1 MATTQQNTSTQTSN
15 QTVNNASTNNDIKS
29 IADALAALPKE
40 TEQTMKGFL
49 DQQMA
54 NAKNVND
61 TLVEQFGS
69 AIDNSE
75 IAATVKEVNDAF
87 RKSSNAAE
95 KDEENEKQQ
104 TVLRNIQN
112 DLDRILEIQ
121 GDSLRAELARDEAVN
136 DANLNE
142 VENKSEEKADEETDV
157 VTEDIKPTEV
167 KVDVQLPE
175 MSKDDSSDKSETNEP
190 SKEETLLGNIEAA
203 QKEQNSLLNDI
214 SDKLADADA
223 NDVETDESKSDV
235 PSREETLLENIETA
249 QNEQNALLND
259 IGQKLTDVDTNEPD
273 TDESKVTVPS
283 NEENLLKDIV
293 TAQDEQ
299 NTLLNDIGQKL
310 TEVDEGNVEQP
321 EEVAKDVPNETELRV
336 SEVNDKLGNIND
348 TLDDILEQFG
358 DSVANTDVNEPM
370 PINVHVEVE
379 TKQAEKEKVSE
390 DTSENPKSVELGDAS
405 LDSLR
410 DIADIVKQ
418 NEEELI
424 EKISNQEVSK
434 EKNEPAQQNSITE
447 LANDISGAS
456 DSMNNQD
463 DTPLKTRDEEKAAPT
478 ESAEKDQSVDDN
490 RTQFDMDTTQAS
502 EMEEQSPVLDARMDM
517 AARAERDITPVLNDV
532 QMFNRMSL
540 TKEEIHVL
548 AAEIGK
554 AVAENMIDR
563 EGDKKR
569 DAAYLD
575 EVERIIG
582 G

>member
-1 MATTQQNTSTQTSN
+1 MATTQQNKSTQTSN

-61 TLVEQFGS
+61 ALVEQFGS

-75 IAATVKEVNDAF
+75 IAATVKEVNEAF
-87 RKSSNAAE
+87 RKSSNTEE
-95 KDEENEKQQ
+95 KDAENEKQQ
-104 TVLRNIQN
+104 TLLGNIQN

-121 GDSLRAELARDEAVN
+121 GDSLRAEVTRDEAVN

-142 VENKSEEKADEETDV
+142 VENKSEEKTDEDADV
-157 VTEDIKPTEV
+157 VNEDIKPTEV
-167 KVDVQLPE
+167 STDE
-175 MSKDDSSDKSETNEP
+175 RDANEP
-190 SKEETLLGNIEAA
+190 SKTETLLGSIESV
-203 QKEQNSLLNDI
+203 QEEQNSLLNDI
-214 SDKLADADA
+214 RDKLTDADA
-223 NDVETDESKSDV
+223 NSVETDESESDV
-235 PSREETLLENIETA
+235 PSRSETLLGNIESA

-259 IGQKLTDVDTNEPD
+259 IGQKLTDVDTNETD
-273 TDESKVTVPS
+273 ADESKSNVPS

-299 NTLLNDIGQKL
+299 NALLNDIGEKL
-310 TEVDEGNVEQP
+310 TEVDDGNVEQP
-321 EEVAKDVPNETELRV
+321 EEAAKDVPNETELRV
-336 SEVNDKLGNIND
+336 SEVNDNLGNIND

-370 PINVHVEVE
+370 PIDVHVDVE
-379 TKQAEKEKVSE
+379 SKQTEKEHVPE
-390 DTSENPKSVELGDAS
+390 ETTVTPQSVELGDAS

-410 DIADIVKQ
+410 EIADIVKQ
-418 NEEELI
+418 NEDELI
-424 EKISNQEVSK
+424 EKIGNQEVSTEEK
-434 EKNEPAQQNSITE
+434 ESANKNSITE

-478 ESAEKDQSVDDN
+478 ETAEKEQSVADN
-490 RTQFDMDTTQAS
+490 RTPFDVDTNQAS
-502 EMEEQSPVLDARMDM
+502 AMEEQSPVLDARMDM

-548 AAEIGK
+548 ASEIGK

-569 DAAYLD
+569 DAAYLE

>member
-175 MSKDDSSDKSETNEP
+175 MSKEDSANKSETNEP

-203 QKEQNSLLNDI
+203 QEEQNSLLNDI
-214 SDKLADADA
+214 RDKLTDADA

-235 PSREETLLENIETA
+235 PSRAETLLENIETA

-273 TDESKVTVPS
+273 TDESKVNVPS

-336 SEVNDKLGNIND
+336 SEVNDSLGNIND

-370 PINVHVEVE
+370 PIDVHVEVE
-379 TKQAEKEKVSE
+379 TKQAEKEKVSA
-390 DTSENPKSVELGDAS
+390 DTSEKPKSVELDDAS

-424 EKISNQEVSK
+424 EKISNQEASK
-434 EKNEPAQQNSITE
+434 KENEPVQQNSITE

-490 RTQFDMDTTQAS
+490 RTQFDMDTNQAS
-502 EMEEQSPVLDARMDM
+502 EMEEQSPVLDSRMDM

>member
-1 MATTQQNTSTQTSN
+1 MATTQQNKSTQTSS
-15 QTVNNASTNNDIKS
+15 QPVNNTSTNNDIKS

-61 TLVEQFGS
+61 ALVEQFGS

-87 RKSSNAAE
+87 RKSSNTAG

-121 GDSLRAELARDEAVN
+121 GDSLRAELTRDEAVN

-142 VENKSEEKADEETDV
+142 VEDKSEEKADEETDV
-157 VTEDIKPTEV
+157 VKEDIKPTEV

-175 MSKDDSSDKSETNEP
+175 MSKDDSADESETNEP

-203 QKEQNSLLNDI
+203 QKEQNVLLNDI

-223 NDVETDESKSDV
+223 NAVETDESESDV
-235 PSREETLLENIETA
+235 PSRSETLLGNIEAA

-273 TDESKVTVPS
+273 TDESKDNVPS

-310 TEVDEGNVEQP
+310 TEVDEENVEQP
-321 EEVAKDVPNETELRV
+321 EEVAKDVPDETELRV
-336 SEVNDKLGNIND
+336 SEVNDHLGKIND
-348 TLDDILEQFG
+348 SLDDILEQFG

-370 PINVHVEVE
+370 PIDVHVEVE
-379 TKQAEKEKVSE
+379 TKQAENEKVSE

-410 DIADIVKQ
+410 EIADIVKQ
-418 NEEELI
+418 NEEEFI
-424 EKISNQEVSK
+424 EKISNQEASK
-434 EKNEPAQQNSITE
+434 EDNEPANKNSITE

-463 DTPLKTRDEEKAAPT
+463 DTPLKTRDEEKATPT
-478 ESAEKDQSVDDN
+478 ESAEKDQSFDDN
-490 RTQFDMDTTQAS
+490 RTQFDMDTNQAS

-548 AAEIGK
+548 ASEIGK

>member
-1 MATTQQNTSTQTSN
+1 MATTQQNKSTQTAN
-15 QTVNNASTNNDIKS
+15 QTVNNASTNDVKS

-61 TLVEQFGS
+61 ALVEQFGS

-87 RKSSNAAE
+87 RKSSNTAE
-95 KDEENEKQQ
+95 KDAENENQQ
-104 TVLRNIQN
+104 TLLTNIQN

-121 GDSLRAELARDEAVN
+121 GDSLRTEVTRDEAVN

-142 VENKSEEKADEETDV
+142 VENKSEEKTDEDSDV
-157 VTEDIKPTEV
+157 VNEDIKPTEV
-167 KVDVQLPE
+167 SADE
-175 MSKDDSSDKSETNEP
+175 REANEP
-190 SKEETLLGNIEAA
+190 SKTETLLGSIESV
-203 QKEQNSLLNDI
+203 QEEQNSLLNDI
-214 SDKLADADA
+214 RDKLTDADA
-223 NDVETDESKSDV
+223 NSVETDESESDV
-235 PSREETLLENIETA
+235 PSRAETLLGNIESA
-249 QNEQNALLND
+249 QNEQNVLLND
-259 IGQKLTDVDTNEPD
+259 IGQKLTEVDTNETD
-273 TDESKVTVPS
+273 ADESKSNVPS

-299 NTLLNDIGQKL
+299 NALLNDIGQKL
-310 TEVDEGNVEQP
+310 TDVDDGNVEQP
-321 EEVAKDVPNETELRV
+321 EEAAKDVPNETELRV
-336 SEVNDKLGNIND
+336 AEVNDTLGNLND
-348 TLDDILEQFG
+348 TLDDILDQFG

-370 PINVHVEVE
+370 LIDVHVDVE
-379 TKQAEKEKVSE
+379 SKQTEKAQGPEE
-390 DTSENPKSVELGDAS
+390 TQTTPQSVELGDAS
-405 LDSLR
+405 LNSLR
-410 DIADIVKQ
+410 EIADIVKQ
-418 NEEELI
+418 NEDELI
-424 EKISNQEVSK
+424 EKIDNQEVTK
-434 EKNEPAQQNSITE
+434 EEKASTNKNSITE

-478 ESAEKDQSVDDN
+478 ESAEKEQSVADN
-490 RTQFDMDTTQAS
+490 MTQFDEDTNQAS
-502 EMEEQSPVLDARMDM
+502 VMEEQSPVLDARMDM

-548 AAEIGK
+548 ASEIGK

-569 DAAYLD
+569 DAAYLE